1 MKPIDLL
8 KLAEQADREG
18 RYAIADKLTIRATR
32 IAATP
37 PLAEIMQAGERGL
50 VHGLET
56 GATEAERAA
65 AEAILARMPGSGT
78 GHVAN
83 TGNIGS
89 TVNTQGG
96 IHGSP
101 MTANETVS
109 QELGQVVRQ
118 TNKGPKVKVERE
130 GEFILL
136 QDGNKYYTGGRTRKQ
151 MDAIKPQMDPG
162 EAAKFE
168 RIYNRKGG
176 DASSYSFSKNRQKA
190 EIEGAQKGGTGAADS
205 MKMEAPTS
213 TSTGGVHQ
221 QGSPSNLIGKGNLV
235 AADGSTINMG
245 VSNAALLG
253 GMGIVGVTGALGV
266 LGMYLGRDGIVR
278 DRDNVVVA
286 PQDIPANIAQRLPR
300 YQMMTR
306 REEAG
311 QLGGQ
316 RALDAQNFIDAN
328 ASNPRV
334 KNQRD
339 WYNLALQTSGGDK
352 NFANNVISYVKASPE
367 MPSQVGGGPNI

>member
-65 AEAILARMPGSGT
+65 AEAILARIPGGGP

-96 IHGSP
+96 IHAP
-101 MTANETVS
+101 MTMTEKVV
-109 QELGQVVRQ
+109 QEAEQEVAQNVRQ
-118 TNKGPKVKVERE
+118 TATQTAPVIRRPRTITVDGKPVVIKDQSPEYLRRILPELSSKDQVRVTAYLESLGKKPQNFNKQKVDLEVKQT
-130 GEFILL
+130 GS
-136 QDGNKYYTGGRTRKQ
+136 TGG
-151 MDAIKPQMDPG
+151 G
-162 EAAKFE
+162 
-168 RIYNRKGG
+168 
-176 DASSYSFSKNRQKA
+176 
-190 EIEGAQKGGTGAADS
+190 DS
-205 MKMEAPTS
+205 MKMEAPVS

-286 PQDIPANIAQRLPR
+286 PQNIPADIARRLPR
-300 YQMMTR
+300 YQTMTR

>member
-1 MKPIDLL
+1 MNPIDLL
-8 KLAEQADREG
+8 KLAEQADKEG

-32 IAATP
+32 IAAP
-37 PLAEIMQAGERGL
+37 PLPEVLQAGERGL

-65 AEAILARMPGSGT
+65 AEAILARMPGGGP

-101 MTANETVS
+101 MTMTEKVG
-109 QELGQVVRQ
+109 QEIEQEIGQVAKNRTTNQTRIDNRQ
-118 TNKGPKVKVERE
+118 FVKTKTGDKIYIKDLKYYSPEELAAIKANLGPKELARVENHLTTKVGKPVEN
-130 GEFILL
+130 F
-136 QDGNKYYTGGRTRKQ
+136 NKQKAQIGDAKQTGSTGG
-151 MDAIKPQMDPG
+151 G
-162 EAAKFE
+162 
-168 RIYNRKGG
+168 
-176 DASSYSFSKNRQKA
+176 
-190 EIEGAQKGGTGAADS
+190 DS
-205 MKMEAPTS
+205 MKMEAPVS
-213 TSTGGVHQ
+213 TSTGGVTQ
-221 QGSPSNLIGKGNLV
+221 SGSPFV
-235 AADGSTINMG
+235 AGPRSKVFNVSEGSTMNMG

-253 GMGIVGVTGALGV
+253 GMGIVGALGAI
-266 LGMYLGRDGIVR
+266 GMYLGKDGYVR
-278 DRDNVVVA
+278 DK
-286 PQDIPANIAQRLPR
+286 
-300 YQMMTR
+300 
-306 REEAG
+306 AG

-316 RALDAQNFIDAN
+316 KALNAQNFVDMN
-328 ASNPRV
+328 ASNPRL

-339 WYNLALQTSGGDK
+339 WYNYALQISGGDK

>member
-1 MKPIDLL
+1 MNPIDLL
-8 KLAEQADREG
+8 KLAEQADKEG

-32 IAATP
+32 IAAP
-37 PLAEIMQAGERGL
+37 PLPEVLQAGERGL

-65 AEAILARMPGSGT
+65 AEAILARMPGGGP

-101 MTANETVS
+101 MTMTEKVG
-109 QELGQVVRQ
+109 QEIEQEIGQVAKNRTTNQTRIDNRQ
-118 TNKGPKVKVERE
+118 FVKTKTGDKIYIKDLKYYSPEELAAIKANLGPKELARVENHLTTKVGKPVEN
-130 GEFILL
+130 F
-136 QDGNKYYTGGRTRKQ
+136 NKQKAQIGDAKQTGSTGG
-151 MDAIKPQMDPG
+151 G
-162 EAAKFE
+162 
-168 RIYNRKGG
+168 
-176 DASSYSFSKNRQKA
+176 
-190 EIEGAQKGGTGAADS
+190 DS
-205 MKMEAPTS
+205 MKMEAPVS
-213 TSTGGVHQ
+213 TSTGGVTQ
-221 QGSPSNLIGKGNLV
+221 SGSPFV
-235 AADGSTINMG
+235 AGPRSKVFNVSEGSTMNMG

-253 GMGIVGVTGALGV
+253 GMGIVGALGAI
-266 LGMYLGRDGIVR
+266 GMYLGKDGYVR
-278 DRDNVVVA
+278 DRDNIVVA
-286 PQDIPANIAQRLPR
+286 PQNIPTDIAKRLPR

-316 RALDAQNFIDAN
+316 KALNAQNFVDMN
-328 ASNPRV
+328 ASNPRL

-339 WYNLALQTSGGDK
+339 WYNYALQISGGDK

>member
-78 GHVAN
+78 SHVAN

-109 QELGQVVRQ
+109 QELGQVV
-118 TNKGPKVKVERE
+118 
-130 GEFILL
+130 
-136 QDGNKYYTGGRTRKQ
+136 KQ
-151 MDAIKPQMDPG
+151 SG
-162 EAAKFE
+162 
-168 RIYNRKGG
+168 
-176 DASSYSFSKNRQKA
+176 
-190 EIEGAQKGGTGAADS
+190 
-205 MKMEAPTS
+205 
-213 TSTGGVHQ
+213 
-221 QGSPSNLIGKGNLV
+221 
-235 AADGSTINMG
+235 
-245 VSNAALLG
+245 
-253 GMGIVGVTGALGV
+253 
-266 LGMYLGRDGIVR
+266 
-278 DRDNVVVA
+278 
-286 PQDIPANIAQRLPR
+286 
-300 YQMMTR
+300 
-306 REEAG
+306 
-311 QLGGQ
+311 
-316 RALDAQNFIDAN
+316 
-328 ASNPRV
+328 PRV
-334 KNQRD
+334 KNERKINIDGQDIILKNQSVEYLESLLPRLTPKQRKS
-339 WYNLALQTSGGDK
+339 A
-352 NFANNVISYVKASPE
+352 VIKVNTK
-367 MPSQVGGGPNI
+367 